1 LTSEEKNGRR
11 YPEGIGRNVG
21 RLLSQLDGTSREEAT
36 FRDDLKQTLNEL
48 TKLKLALDES
58 SIVAV
63 TDRKGKIQYV
73 NDKFCEISKY
83 DRDELIGQDHRIV
96 NSGYHGKEF
105 MRELWRTIQSGDV
118 WRGELRN
125 KAKDGSYYWV
135 YTTIVP
141 FLDDDGQPYQYLAI
155 RNEVTPLK
163 KAEEELQTM
172 MTRVMRIQEEERKRF
187 SRELHDGIG
196 QSLFGLAIQLD
207 RLLARPGH
215 PEELESLRRDVT
227 GIIEDVRSL
236 AWELRP
242 SVLDDL
248 GVGPALRSYAEMYSH
263 HYGVRVRLS
272 CKLSKRYDRQIETAL
287 YRIIQEALTNIGKY
301 AKVTEAEV
309 EVGESEE
316 FIHARIEDRGVG
328 FVAMPQMPGVGLF
341 SMEERAR
348 SVGGHASIVSTPGQG
363 TVVTASLPRRESS

>member
-1 LTSEEKNGRR
+1 M
-11 YPEGIGRNVG
+11 
-21 RLLSQLDGTSREEAT
+21 
-36 FRDDLKQTLNEL
+36 LKQL
-48 TKLKLALDES
+48 TQLKIALDES

-63 TDRKGKIQYV
+63 TDQKGRIQYV

-83 DRDELIGQDHRIV
+83 SRAELIGRDHRIV

-105 MRELWRTIQSGDV
+105 FHELWETILSGRV

-125 KAKDGSYYWV
+125 RAKDGSLYWV

-141 FLDDDGQPYQYLAI
+141 FLNKDGEPYQFLAI

-163 KAEEELQTM
+163 NAEAELKRM
-172 MTRVMRIQEEERKRF
+172 MTRVMHIQEEERKRI

-207 RLLARPGH
+207 RLLAEPGH
-215 PEELESLRRDVT
+215 APELANIRQDLSSLMQ
-227 GIIEDVRSL
+227 DVRGL

-248 GVGPALRSYAEMYSH
+248 GVAPALRSYTELFTQ
-263 HYGVRVRLS
+263 HYGIQVRFS
-272 CKLSKRYDRQIETAL
+272 CKLSARFDRRIETAL
-287 YRIIQEALTNIGKY
+287 YRIVQEALTNIGKY
-301 AKVTEAEV
+301 AKVLEARV
-309 EVGESEE
+309 EVWESDG
-316 FIHARIEDRGVG
+316 FIHVCIEDEGVG
-328 FVAMPQMPGVGLF
+328 FAPLPERQGVGLF

-348 SVGGHASIVSTPGQG
+348 GVGGTAQVDSAPGQG
-363 TVVTASLPRRESS
+363 TVVTADLPKRLLTT

>member
-1 LTSEEKNGRR
+1 MTPNPIGRKASELLEQLNDPSEE
-11 YPEGIGRNVG
+11 
-21 RLLSQLDGTSREEAT
+21 LARE
-36 FRDDLKQTLNEL
+36 DLKEMLKHL
-48 TKLKLALDES
+48 TQLKLALDES

-63 TDRKGKIQYV
+63 TDRRGKIQYV
-73 NDKFCEISKY
+73 NDKFCEISQY
-83 DRDELIGQDHRIV
+83 GRAELIGRDHRIV

-105 MRELWRTIQSGDV
+105 FRELWETILSGRV

-141 FLDDDGQPYQYLAI
+141 FLDKNGEPYQFLAI

-163 KAEEELQTM
+163 NAEAELKRM

-207 RLLARPGH
+207 RLLAEPGH
-215 PEELESLRRDVT
+215 SPELTNIRQDVSSL
-227 GIIEDVRSL
+227 IQDVRGL

-248 GVGPALRSYAEMYSH
+248 GVAPALRSYAELFTQ
-263 HYGVRVRLS
+263 HYGIQVRLS
-272 CKLSKRYDRQIETAL
+272 CKLSARFDRQIETAL
-287 YRIIQEALTNIGKY
+287 YRIVQEALTNIGKY
-301 AKVTEAEV
+301 AKVLEARV
-309 EVGESEE
+309 EVWETDSA
-316 FIHARIEDRGVG
+316 IHARIEDDGVG
-328 FVAMPQMPGVGLF
+328 FVPLPERQGVGLF

-348 SVGGHASIVSTPGQG
+348 GVGGVAQVESAPGQG
-363 TVVTASLPRRESS
+363 TVVKASLPKTLLTTQ